1 MKLQDVL
8 DKDLKLGLEVI
19 AGDKELATQVQ
30 TRLIALGILDPPA
43 DGAFGPIS
51 SKSLKEFQDL
61 LKCGE
66 ANFLGPVTA
75 KKLIE
80 TKELPKPELKLG
92 NDLASSIIKYLQAQ
106 QYQIFQG
113 EKQYNIVY
121 VEGLDPSAT
130 LNNDAP
136 NAFNDLRTVIEIIQG
151 VPKIVGRWQATTEPG
166 RYYTY
171 NPMNQGGA
179 ARIKF
184 GQYKSWQV
192 GWHGNAE
199 RHEAL
204 VQVANVTVFRD
215 FNQDF
220 MRTGDKTDT
229 GLFGINQHWGY
240 DLDYNN
246 VHNASAGCLVGRTR
260 DGHREFM
267 AIIKKDKR
275 YVTNYEYVFYTTVIP
290 GDELVAK
297 FPPQKP

>member
-80 TKELPKPELKLG
+80 TKELPKPDLKLG

-113 EKQYNIVY
+113 ERQYNIVY
-121 VEGLDPSAT
+121 VEGLDPSGT

-151 VPKIVGRWQATTEPG
+151 VPKLSVDGKPQR
-166 RYYTY
+166 
-171 NPMNQGGA
+171 NQG
-179 ARIKF
+179 
-184 GQYKSWQV
+184 
-192 GWHGNAE
+192 
-199 RHEAL
+199 
-204 VQVANVTVFRD
+204 
-215 FNQDF
+215 
-220 MRTGDKTDT
+220 DT
-229 GLFGINQHWGY
+229 
-240 DLDYNN
+240 
-246 VHNASAGCLVGRTR
+246 
-260 DGHREFM
+260 
-267 AIIKKDKR
+267 
-275 YVTNYEYVFYTTVIP
+275 IP
-290 GDELVAK
+290 TI
-297 FPPQKP
+297 P